1 MASWGQLAW
10 NSPMFGLLGFSAWVW
25 GLGWTTPH
33 CSSTGRIW
41 GVPARVSG
49 SAISRV
55 RTQCTSSGW
64 VSIPSPLS
72 VEAARRTSSE
82 NSIGFV
88 GASRTTSVPG
98 SGGSGEGSWPAFTLS
113 PSCSLGSGRGIQGQA
128 AGPPGHAQVSVG
140 FVLHLPARNL
150 AVQGLCP
157 KGGGKIPSAGTSLAV
172 QWLRPCASNA
182 GGVGS
187 IPGWETKGSHGDKK
201 IPSVEGPLGQGS
213 GGIWAGGQGRWGYPV
228 PPTPTPTL
236 GKDLN
241 GAGEPGPACLLSWQ
255 PWDHHLSQPNLTP
268 HL

>member
-1 MASWGQLAW
+1 MVVWGQLAW
-10 NSPMFGLLGFSAWVW
+10 NSPMFGLLGFSGWVW

-33 CSSTGRIW
+33 CPSTGRIW

-64 VSIPSPLS
+64 VSTPSPLS

-82 NSIGFV
+82 NSMGFV

-113 PSCSLGSGRGIQGQA
+113 PSCSLGSGRGILGQA

-187 IPGWETKGSHGDKK
+187 IPGWETKGSHGARVTAGPKRPHLGVCPGPN
-201 IPSVEGPLGQGS
+201 IPLQGRQGS
-213 GGIWAGGQGRWGYPV
+213 RGCI
-228 PPTPTPTL
+228 
-236 GKDLN
+236 
-241 GAGEPGPACLLSWQ
+241 PGSPGDVSI
-255 PWDHHLSQPNLTP
+255 
-268 HL
+268 